1 MRLVIST
8 SKYGRRSVAAGPTVT
23 SQDSSLLTV
32 EGEAA
37 YADVAKRSSRID
49 RLFIVMAL
57 RQWIDVRAS
66 AEVRRAI
73 RQRCPGRTDEHPA
86 GGGDHRANAY
96 CRRTAVAERC
106 GIELGD

>member
-1 MRLVIST
+1 
-8 SKYGRRSVAAGPTVT
+8 
-23 SQDSSLLTV
+23 
-32 EGEAA
+32 
-37 YADVAKRSSRID
+37 
-49 RLFIVMAL
+49 MAL

-73 RQRCPGRTDEHPA
+73 RQRCPGRTDEHTA

-106 GIELGD
+106 GIELGDQLLRAEAAEHRDRYPVLAGTRTRCAQSREDARAAKTGDDRCNATDAM